1 MLGEVRKE
9 LDALAK
15 ADLEEY
21 KPSST
26 VGSTDKTI
34 EMLKKAGIDEQKWFT
49 ELQNTKAK
57 NCFMVKTAEPT
68 SEKKDDVSASMRTS
82 SSLLNLL
89 FEKSLPKDTDVADK
103 VKNLFRKLIDKF
115 KDSAN

>member
-1 MLGEVRKE
+1 MPGEVRKE

-15 ADLEEY
+15 ADLKKY

-26 VGSTDKTI
+26 VGSTDKII

-57 NCFMVKTAEPT
+57 NCFMVKTVEPT